1 MEARQV
7 KLAYERVSTDEQVTD
22 GQHDRLVAAGAER
35 FYIDQGQSGAKASR
49 PELDRMMRELRPGDT
64 VMAVR
69 LDRLG
74 RSVKNLIELVDR
86 IEKAGAD
93 LLIIEQN
100 IDTRTPMGKFIFH
113 ILAALGEMERDLIRA
128 RTLDGLAAARA
139 RGNLGGRPK
148 SYAPETATAVLALQ
162 AAGQSMADIATV
174 CKISRRTAYRIV
186 EDATTVV

>member
-1 MEARQV
+1 M

-74 RSVKNLIELVDR
+74 RSVMNLIELVDR

-148 SYAPETATAVLALQ
+148 SYAPETANAVMALQ
-162 AAGQSMADIATV
+162 AAGQRMTDIAAV
-174 CKISRRTAYRIV
+174 CKISRRTCYRIV